1 MSTVH
6 KHFPITSRP
15 GGSWG
20 QGATGG
26 LNPLWEE
33 QEKKKKR
40 RRGGFKESNKQFEW
54 KISTSSHVQTLV
66 FALEMPPSLVPDGG
80 ADSRLPVPTGPP
92 AHASVIMVTMD
103 RGSFGSLQQALSGL
117 SGPSFNYT
125 LRTWEEPITSP
136 LTDQWRPAGGPS
148 DWCAVRHVAAG
159 VCPLTCWSLLESL
172 FRRISLRRSSHVC
185 DFMSTGEVSED
196 QMQMRPC
203 QLFPEANC

>member
-33 QEKKKKR
+33 QEKKKR
-40 RRGGFKESNKQFEW
+40 QRGGFKESNKQFEW

-80 ADSRLPVPTGPP
+80 ADSRLPVPTAPP

-103 RGSFGSLQQALSGL
+103 RGSFGSHCNRRCQAFQARLLITPSGREKSQSRAPSWINEGQQWVPPTGVLS
-117 SGPSFNYT
+117 
-125 LRTWEEPITSP
+125 
-136 LTDQWRPAGGPS
+136 DM
-148 DWCAVRHVAAG
+148 
-159 VCPLTCWSLLESL
+159 LLL
-172 FRRISLRRSSHVC
+172 VFAH
-185 DFMSTGEVSED
+185 
-196 QMQMRPC
+196 
-203 QLFPEANC
+203 